1 MSSILFNETNMSYS
15 EISINTSNV
24 SIILKELNEYGIN
37 FSMDNIAY
45 TINQTLESF
54 LGSVNEVAKKI
65 SNVVITT
72 YDIIKGL
79 FYLIFGSDDDDFEI
93 DSNNTVYYTPNMII
107 KQMNK
112 CLNDTK

>member
-1 MSSILFNETNMSYS
+1 MSYS
-15 EISINTSNV
+15 EISINASNKLNNV
-24 SIILKELNEYGIN
+24 SIILKELNKYGIN

-45 TINQTLESF
+45 TINQSLESF

-79 FYLIFGSDDDDFEI
+79 FYLIFESDDDDFEI
-93 DSNNTVYYTPNMII
+93 DSNNTTVYYNPNMVIQKI
-107 KQMNK
+107 NK